1 MEFVSRK
8 KLLLFSGRGTEE
20 LASEIAACLGVELG
34 DVRLSTFS
42 DGELYARYGENV
54 RGTDVFIV
62 QAHCEPINDRI
73 MEQLIMID
81 AAKRASAKRITA
93 VCPYFGYSRQDH
105 KAEGRE
111 PLTAR
116 LVADLFTVA
125 GADRVVT
132 VDLHAGQIQGFFDFP
147 VDHLT
152 ALPVLGDYLVE
163 NLDGDVVVVSPDP
176 GRIKL
181 AQRYA
186 RYLSEAGVDADL
198 AFIDKRRPR
207 GTHEMAEAAEV
218 VGRVQGRV
226 CVLIDDII
234 GTAGTITAA
243 AEALGA
249 RGVGETWVSATHPV
263 LSGPA
268 IDRLKNA
275 PIQRVVVTNTL
286 PVPSDKRFDTLEV
299 LSIAPVIAEVLAA
312 VFEDRSVSEI
322 FRGDNV

>member
-8 KLLLFSGRGTEE
+8 KLLLFSGRGSEE
-20 LASEIAACLGVELG
+20 LATEIATCLGIELG

-54 RGTDVFIV
+54 RGSDAFIV
-62 QAHCEPINDRI
+62 QAHCDPINDRI

-81 AAKRASAKRITA
+81 AAKRASARRITA

-152 ALPVLGDYLVE
+152 AMPILGDHLID
-163 NLDGDVVVVSPDP
+163 NIDGEVVVVSPDP

-186 RYLSEAGVDADL
+186 RYLTEGGVEADL

-207 GTHEMAEAAEV
+207 GTHEVAEAAEV

-234 GTAGTITAA
+234 GTAGTISAA
-243 AEALGA
+243 ADTLHERGA
-249 RGVGETWVSATHPV
+249 GEIWVAATHPV

-268 IDRLKNA
+268 VDRLKNA
-275 PIQRVVVTNTL
+275 PIERVVVTNTL
-286 PVPSDKRFDTLEV
+286 PVAEDKRFDSLEV
-299 LSIAPVIAEVLAA
+299 LSIAPLIAEVLGA
-312 VFEDRSVSEI
+312 VFEDRSVSQI

>member
-20 LASEIAACLGVELG
+20 LAGEIAMCLGVELG

-62 QAHCEPINDRI
+62 QAHCDPINDRI

-111 PLTAR
+111 PLTTR

-152 ALPVLGDYLVE
+152 ALPVLGDYLID

-186 RYLSEAGVDADL
+186 RYLSEAGVEADL
-198 AFIDKRRPR
+198 AFIDKRRPAARTTSPRPPKSSGACR
-207 GTHEMAEAAEV
+207 GGSACSSTTSSAPRAPSPRPPRPCTPA
-218 VGRVQGRV
+218 GRGKRGCRPRTRCCRGR
-226 CVLIDDII
+226 
-234 GTAGTITAA
+234 
-243 AEALGA
+243 
-249 RGVGETWVSATHPV
+249 
-263 LSGPA
+263 
-268 IDRLKNA
+268 
-275 PIQRVVVTNTL
+275 
-286 PVPSDKRFDTLEV
+286 
-299 LSIAPVIAEVLAA
+299 
-312 VFEDRSVSEI
+312 RST
-322 FRGDNV
+322 G

>member
-8 KLLLFSGRGTEE
+8 KLLLFSGRGTED
-20 LASEIAACLGVELG
+20 LAGEIAECLGVALG

-62 QAHCEPINDRI
+62 QAHCDPINDRI

-81 AAKRASAKRITA
+81 AAKRASARRITA

-152 ALPVLGDYLVE
+152 AMPILGDHLIDNIE
-163 NLDGDVVVVSPDP
+163 GEAVVVSPDP

-186 RYLSEAGVDADL
+186 RYLTEGGVEADL

-207 GTHEMAEAAEV
+207 GTHEVAEAAEV

-243 AEALGA
+243 ADTLHERGA
-249 RGVGETWVSATHPV
+249 GEIWVAATHPV

-268 IDRLKNA
+268 IDRL
-275 PIQRVVVTNTL
+275 
-286 PVPSDKRFDTLEV
+286 
-299 LSIAPVIAEVLAA
+299 
-312 VFEDRSVSEI
+312 
-322 FRGDNV
+322 